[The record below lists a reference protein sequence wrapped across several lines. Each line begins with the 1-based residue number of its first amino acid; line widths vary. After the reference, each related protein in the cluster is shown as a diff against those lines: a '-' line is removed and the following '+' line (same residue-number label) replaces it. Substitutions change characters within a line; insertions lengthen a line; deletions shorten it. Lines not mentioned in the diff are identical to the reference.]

1 MSLWVPVLAAA
12 ALAFGT
18 KYAGHLV
25 PKRWLAG
32 TRVRR
37 VSALL
42 PTALLTAL
50 VVAQAVLGPGGTRV
64 LDSRAGAVAV
74 AVVALTL
81 RAPFIVVVVLG
92 GVTAAVLRSVG
103 WP

>member
-1 MSLWVPVLAAA
+1 MNHWVPVLAAA
-12 ALAFGT
+12 ALAFAT

-25 PKRWLAG
+25 PARWLAG
-32 TRVRR
+32 PRVRR
-37 VSALL
+37 IGALL

-50 VVAQAVLGPGGTRV
+50 VVAQAFLGPGGALV

-81 RAPFIVVVVLG
+81 RAPFIVVVLLG
-92 GVTAAVLRSVG
+92 AAAAAVLRVLG
-103 WP
+103 WS

>member
-1 MSLWVPVLAAA
+1 MTLWPPVLAAA
-12 ALAFGT
+12 GLAFAT

-25 PKRWLAG
+25 PARWLAG
-32 TRVRR
+32 DRVRR
-37 VSALL
+37 VTALL

-50 VVAQAVLGPGGTRV
+50 VVAQAFLGPGGTRV
-64 LDSRAGAVAV
+64 LDSRAAAVAV
-74 AVVALTL
+74 AVAALTV

-92 GVTAAVLRSVG
+92 GVTAALLRAFG